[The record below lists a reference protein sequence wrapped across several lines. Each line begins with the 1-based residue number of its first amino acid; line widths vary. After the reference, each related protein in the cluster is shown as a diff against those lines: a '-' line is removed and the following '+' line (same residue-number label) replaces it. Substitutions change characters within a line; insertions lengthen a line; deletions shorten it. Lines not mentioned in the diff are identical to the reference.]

1 MGRTRVATKMA
12 APIRVLNPRSTILL
26 KNARPVAAVNS
37 RNKSIDVP
45 GKPITDDLNSGS
57 ISKGTGGRSSF
68 NGKIVTVFGATG
80 FAGRSVANQLGKS
93 GTQLIFPY
101 RGEHQYVRDL
111 KLVGDL
117 GQVLYHP
124 FYLRD
129 EESIRKCMKY
139 SNAVINLI
147 GSEWETRNFKFD
159 DVHETGART
168 IARIAKEE
176 GVKTLIH
183 VSSLN
188 ASEKPQECMLKGGSQ
203 FLTSKWK
210 GENAVKE
217 EFPDAIIIRPSDIYG
232 QEDRHLNYYANRW
245 RKKHVFYAPPPVH
258 LLLQFKGIPLW
269 KRGEHTIKQPLWV
282 GDFARGVAKVLFDK
296 DAAGKT
302 YEFVGP
308 KRYYLSEMVDYYMRC
323 MYQDKLL
330 DGPSWYEQRDGY
342 KRCDVKWSPLWK
354 LKMSISE
361 YVEPI
366 CDMRIP
372 MGWIGWDKFEREHV
386 TDVLTGAPTLED
398 LGVSTAVLEDR
409 CVWELKKW
417 VNYQHFEEDYGLY
430 NPPAPPKSADDL
442 RLA

>member
-1 MGRTRVATKMA
+1 MR
-12 APIRVLNPRSTILL
+12 ICNPLSTILL

-232 QEDRHLNYYANRW
+232 QEDRHLNYYGNRFRKTHQYGYLRANLTA
-245 RKKHVFYAPPPVH
+245 YPS
-258 LLLQFKGIPLW
+258 FKGVPLW
-269 KRGEHTIKQPLWV
+269 EKGEQTIKQPLYV
-282 GDFARGVAKVLFDK
+282 GDFARGIAKLVFEK
-296 DAAGKT
+296 DVRGKT

-308 KRYYLSEMVDYYMRC
+308 KSYYLSEMVDYYLRC
-323 MYQDKLL
+323 MYKTEEEGFWPDENGWIPVL
-330 DGPSWYEQRDGY
+330 YHTY
-342 KRCDVKWSPLWK
+342 KRCDVKYSPLWLLR
-354 LKMSISE
+354 LKALE
-361 YVEPI
+361 YIQPA
-366 CDMRIP
+366 CDLRLYT
-372 MGWIGWDKFEREHV
+372 GFLGWDKFEREHV
-386 TDVLTGAPTLED
+386 TDVLSGAPTLED
-398 LGVSTAVLEDR
+398 LGITTAVLEDR
-409 CVWELKKW
+409 VLWECKKF
-417 VNYQHFEEDYGLY
+417 VRDT
-430 NPPAPPKSADDL
+430 
-442 RLA
+442 